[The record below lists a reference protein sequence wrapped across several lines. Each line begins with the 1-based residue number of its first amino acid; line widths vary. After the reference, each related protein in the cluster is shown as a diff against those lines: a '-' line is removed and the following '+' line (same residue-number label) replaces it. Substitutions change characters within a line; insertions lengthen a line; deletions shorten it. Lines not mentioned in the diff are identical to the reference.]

1 MKTKHFAWL
10 VRALLV
16 AAVAGFSACARE
28 RSSTVTVEVPRSSEQ
43 GSSVDRAI
51 EAERAGQVEPFR
63 VMPEGISVELQSVV
77 LSVSDVT
84 LSSEPK
90 DAWISATVVIRNEG
104 KRAVAVVAQGAVT
117 DSILRSTVLT
127 ADGDPLQNATWV
139 VTRSLGHARFQSDVV
154 TIEPGANWSGTVQ
167 ARVAVDLTALLG
179 DATAGLCETERG
191 GGKQR
196 CPIRI
201 ERANGDA
208 VRSSF

>member
-1 MKTKHFAWL
+1 MKTKRYVWLMSAALIAVISGFA
-10 VRALLV
+10 
-16 AAVAGFSACARE
+16 ACERE
-28 RSSTVTVEVPRSSEQ
+28 RSSTIAAEVPRSSNH
-43 GSSVDRAI
+43 GSSVERAI
-51 EAERAGQVEPFR
+51 DAERAGQVEPFR
-63 VMPEGISVELQSVV
+63 AVPEGISVELQSVV

-84 LSSEPK
+84 LLSEPK

-127 ADGDPLQNATWV
+127 ADGDPLQNATWI

-167 ARVAVDLTALLG
+167 SRVAVDLTALLG

-201 ERANGDA
+201 ERANADA
-208 VRSSF
+208 VP